1 MASLYEM
8 AQGPDFDPVESFFA
22 GRNARYQDKFNQNNL
37 AELARMDQARPLM
50 GQALG
55 GDKNAFKS
63 LMSLDAKSAMD
74 VGRYQTEQAK
84 AAQDSENAKLQEVA
98 GALYNADT
106 PEKWGAAIT
115 YLERKGYD
123 IDDFDR
129 DFSNRDAFLG
139 AMQGIEGVAEN
150 DLKQFNAQTSRMN
163 AEKAA
168 NGQGPG
174 FTLMPGQTR
183 FDSSGRPVAAAPPK
197 PVQPRALTS
206 VDKNAILEADDQ
218 VQMGKNAI
226 DMLTQALSLND
237 KAGSGYL
244 AGAQA
249 FAARNDPTGFF
260 DDEKGAATTDFNNI
274 VMGQALSSMKAI
286 FGGNPTEGE
295 RAVLLQLQGAAD
307 KTPVERKAILERGIA
322 LAKRRAAFNTERAAQ
337 LRSGDYF
344 GGASTVEP
352 SQSYPGA
359 DGVTDA
365 DIGGGFEPQGGASGW
380 NEQDL
385 PQIIQDAQDAI
396 QQGADPEAVIEN
408 MIANGVNAD
417 YARTLLN
424 GQ

>member
-1 MASLYEM
+1 MADLMSFYNM
-8 AQGPDFDPVESFFA
+8 ARGEEFDPVKSFYG
-22 GRNARYQDKFNQNNL
+22 GRLARQNDAINQNKL

-50 GQALG
+50 GRALG
-55 GDKNAFKS
+55 GDQNAFKS
-63 LMSLDAKSAMD
+63 LMSLDPASGME
-74 VGRYQTEQAK
+74 VGKYQADQAK
-84 AAQDSENAKLQEVA
+84 AKREMRMEDLDALA
-98 GALYNADT
+98 GAAIGADT
-106 PEKWGAAIT
+106 PQKWAQVMDYMEAQGFEVDAQ
-115 YLERKGYD
+115 
-123 IDDFDR
+123 DR
-129 DFSNRDAFLG
+129 DFASRDALIG
-139 AMQGIEGVAEN
+139 AMRGVKGATQAQQFEQGFGL
-150 DLKQFNAQTSRMN
+150 DQFNAQTSRMN

-183 FDSSGRPVAAAPPK
+183 FDSAGRPVAAAPPK

-226 DMLTQALSLND
+226 DMLNQALSIND

-274 VMGQALSSMKAI
+274 VLGQALSSMKAI

-307 KTPVERKAILERGIA
+307 KTPVERKAILERGIK
-322 LAKRRAAFNTERAAQ
+322 LAQRRVAFNTERAAQ

-352 SQSYPGA
+352 QQQSYPGA
-359 DGVTDA
+359 DGVTEQ
-365 DIGGGFEPQGGASGW
+365 DIGGGFNVGGADIPSAAV
-380 NEQDL
+380 EDL
-385 PQIIQDAQDAI
+385 TADPSPAARAEFDAI
-396 QQGADPEAVIEN
+396 FGEGASAQI
-408 MIANGVNAD
+408 
-417 YARTLLN
+417 L